1 MILAILRAWQR
12 IRWGRVMDCGI
23 IVLATACV
31 AVVAL
36 NANRDQPPT
45 AAAARDSVAVADSVR
60 AERFD
65 SFAVQVVHAPADT
78 LAIILRDRAR
88 RPPVRIV
95 EIRDT
100 IRDTVTTAEDG
111 GSSQLC
117 EVALSCHE
125 ARSLVLRDSAL
136 VMLSDSLRGS
146 LAVQDAVIDS
156 LQAACAPRR
165 SPAAAFGLGFVA
177 GVAVCALF

>member
-1 MILAILRAWQR
+1 MTAIERAFYL
-12 IRWGRVMDCGI
+12 V
-23 IVLATACV
+23 AAACV
-31 AVVAL
+31 AAVAL
-36 NANRDQPPT
+36 HYMRDPPPPST
-45 AAAARDSVAVADSVR
+45 AAVRDSVALADSVR

-65 SFAVQVVHAPADT
+65 SFATVVVHAPADT

-88 RPPVRIV
+88 RPPLRVVR
-95 EIRDT
+95 IRDT
-100 IRDTVTTAEDG
+100 IRDTVTTTEDV
-111 GSSQLC
+111 GSSQSC

-165 SPAAAFGLGFVA
+165 SPAAFGLGFVA

>member
-1 MILAILRAWQR
+1 MSRVTLAACLAIGLLWA
-12 IRWGRVMDCGI
+12 
-23 IVLATACV
+23 V
-31 AVVAL
+31 AVFV
-36 NANRDQPPT
+36 RVDPRPPST
-45 AAAARDSVAVADSVR
+45 AAVRDSVALADSVR

-65 SFAVQVVHAPADT
+65 SFTVQVVHAPADT

-88 RPPVRIV
+88 RPPVRV
-95 EIRDT
+95 VRVTDT
-100 IRDTVTTAEDG
+100 IRDTVTTAEDV

-117 EVALSCHE
+117 EVAISCHE

>member
-1 MILAILRAWQR
+1 MTRLRAL
-12 IRWGRVMDCGI
+12 I
-23 IVLATACV
+23 IAAAFV

-36 NANRDQPPT
+36 NATRNHAQPS
-45 AAAARDSVAVADSVR
+45 AAAVRDSVALADSVR

-65 SFAVQVVHAPADT
+65 SFATVVAHAPADT

-88 RPPVRIV
+88 RPPVRV
-95 EIRDT
+95 VRIRDT
-100 IRDTVTTAEDG
+100 IRDTVTTAEDV

-117 EVALSCHE
+117 EVAISCHE

-156 LQAACAPRR
+156 LQSACAPRR
-165 SPAAAFGLGFVA
+165 SPVAAFGLGFVA

>member
-1 MILAILRAWQR
+1 MRFTLIA
-12 IRWGRVMDCGI
+12 
-23 IVLATACV
+23 ACAV
-31 AVVAL
+31 AV
-36 NANRDQPPT
+36 
-45 AAAARDSVAVADSVR
+45 AAIICAQHHAASPSTKSVRDSVALVDSVR

-88 RPPVRIV
+88 RPPVRV
-95 EIRDT
+95 VKIRDT
-100 IRDTVTTAEDG
+100 IRDTVTTAEDV

-117 EVALSCHE
+117 EVAISCHE

-156 LQAACAPRR
+156 LQSACVQRR
-165 SPAAAFGLGFVA
+165 SPVAAFGLGFAA

>member
-1 MILAILRAWQR
+1 MISTHEAARCMQR
-12 IRWGRVMDCGI
+12 GALL
-23 IVLATACV
+23 VLLTALV

-36 NANRDQPPT
+36 HCMRDPSHPST
-45 AAAARDSVAVADSVR
+45 AAVRDSVALADSVR

-88 RPPVRIV
+88 RPPLRVVR
-95 EIRDT
+95 IRDT

-156 LQAACAPRR
+156 LEAVCTPRR
-165 SPAAAFGLGFVA
+165 SPVAVFGMGFVA
-177 GVAVCALF
+177 GAAVCAIF

>member
-1 MILAILRAWQR
+1 MTAFERAFFLVAFA
-12 IRWGRVMDCGI
+12 G
-23 IVLATACV
+23 CV
-31 AVVAL
+31 AVVVL
-36 NANRDQPPT
+36 NAIRSDAPPST
-45 AAAARDSVAVADSVR
+45 AAVRDSVALADSVR

-88 RPPVRIV
+88 RPPLRVVRIT
-95 EIRDT
+95 DT
-100 IRDTVTTAEDG
+100 IRDTVTTAEDV

-156 LQAACAPRR
+156 LESACAPKR
-165 SPAAAFGLGFVA
+165 STAATFGLGFVA
-177 GVAVCALF
+177 GVAVCAIF

>member
-1 MILAILRAWQR
+1 MTRFERILAILVFA
-12 IRWGRVMDCGI
+12 
-23 IVLATACV
+23 ACV
-31 AVVAL
+31 AVVVL
-36 NANRDQPPT
+36 NTTHDQPPLST
-45 AAAARDSVAVADSVR
+45 AAVRDSVVVADSVR

-65 SFAVQVVHAPADT
+65 SFATVVVHAPADT

-88 RPPVRIV
+88 RPPVRV
-95 EIRDT
+95 VRIRDT
-100 IRDTVTTAEDG
+100 IRDTVTTTEDV
-111 GSSQLC
+111 GSSQSC

-156 LQAACAPRR
+156 LQSACAPRR
-165 SPAAAFGLGFVA
+165 SPVAAFGLGFVA
-177 GVAVCALF
+177 GVAVCSLF

>member
-1 MILAILRAWQR
+1 MIYSRPAAIVAGCAAFAFGAFVFLHP
-12 IRWGRVMDCGI
+12 I
-23 IVLATACV
+23 I
-31 AVVAL
+31 
-36 NANRDQPPT
+36 DHPPST
-45 AAAARDSVAVADSVR
+45 AAAVRDSVAVANQVR

-88 RPPVRIV
+88 RPPLRVVRV
-95 EIRDT
+95 TDT
-100 IRDTVTTAEDG
+100 IRDTVTTAEDV

-125 ARSLVLRDSAL
+125 AQSLVLRDSAL

-146 LAVQDAVIDS
+146 LAIRDAVIDS
-156 LQAACAPRR
+156 LQSACAPRR
-165 SPAAAFGLGFVA
+165 SPVAAFGLGFVA
-177 GVAVCALF
+177 GVAVCSLF

>member
-1 MILAILRAWQR
+1 MMPLASRLALAACLIAA
-12 IRWGRVMDCGI
+12 GI
-23 IVLATACV
+23 IGF
-31 AVVAL
+31 VAL
-36 NANRDQPPT
+36 RGVPSPST
-45 AAAARDSVAVADSVR
+45 AAVRDSVALVDSVR

-88 RPPVRIV
+88 RPPVRV
-95 EIRDT
+95 VKIRDT
-100 IRDTVTTAEDG
+100 IRDTVTTAEDV

-117 EVALSCHE
+117 EVAISCHE

-156 LQAACAPRR
+156 LQSACVPRR
-165 SPAAAFGLGFVA
+165 SPVAAFGLGFAA

>member
-1 MILAILRAWQR
+1 MNSFERILAILVFA
-12 IRWGRVMDCGI
+12 G
-23 IVLATACV
+23 CV
-31 AVVAL
+31 AVMVLSAT
-36 NANRDQPPT
+36 RDQPPPTT
-45 AAAARDSVAVADSVR
+45 AAVRDSVAVADSVR

-88 RPPVRIV
+88 RPPVRVVRIT
-95 EIRDT
+95 DT
-100 IRDTVTTAEDG
+100 IRDTVTTTEDV
-111 GSSQLC
+111 GSSQSC

-156 LQAACAPRR
+156 LQAACTPRP
-165 SPAAAFGLGFVA
+165 SPRAAFGLGFVA
-177 GVAVCALF
+177 GVAVCTLF

>member
-1 MILAILRAWQR
+1 MTTVER
-12 IRWGRVMDCGI
+12 IWFV
-23 IVLATACV
+23 VLSAACV
-31 AVVAL
+31 AVVVL
-36 NANRDQPPT
+36 NATRDQPPPST
-45 AAAARDSVAVADSVR
+45 AAVRDSVAVADSVR

-88 RPPVRIV
+88 RPPLRVVRIT
-95 EIRDT
+95 DT
-100 IRDTVTTAEDG
+100 IRDTVTTTEDV
-111 GSSQLC
+111 GSSQSC
-117 EVALSCHE
+117 EVTISCHE

-146 LAVQDAVIDS
+146 LAIRDAVIDS
-156 LQAACAPRR
+156 LQSACAPRR
-165 SPAAAFGLGFVA
+165 SPVAAFGLGFVA

>member
-1 MILAILRAWQR
+1 MAGRQTLTTFDRIWAILVFA
-12 IRWGRVMDCGI
+12 
-23 IVLATACV
+23 ACV
-31 AVVAL
+31 ALVAL
-36 NANRDQPPT
+36 NATRDQPPAST
-45 AAAARDSVAVADSVR
+45 AAVRDSVSVADSVR

-88 RPPVRIV
+88 RPPLRVVRV
-95 EIRDT
+95 TDT
-100 IRDTVTTAEDG
+100 IRDTVATTEDV
-111 GSSQLC
+111 GSSQSC
-117 EVALSCHE
+117 EVVLSCHE
-125 ARSLVLRDSAL
+125 ARSLALRDSAL

-156 LQAACAPRR
+156 LQAACTPRP
-165 SPAAAFGLGFVA
+165 SPRAAFGLGFVA